1 MKTLEAEPQRIC
13 VVTGGPLA
21 EELQEAANEPGVFDK
36 VLYFDPVVSCLRSG
50 IAQVLQTLPP
60 ESLVLVYI
68 AGHGVQTESH
78 TLIVPEDAEDWSGSL
93 SLEHEFASQIASQKR
108 RTSHL
113 TICCIYVGLLLSW
126 KTCVLSRGG
135 LKRPPELPRIS
146 WCETDGFLTFYAC
159 PRHTMC
165 PDCSMVGP
173 AAHLLRFHPDSLQSY
188 LLMLKDEIRY
198 MSLAHLEPDF
208 WNGDI
213 LNARSVSMYRGSSL
227 PSFQPIMVDSVLD
240 SFVHAPLL
248 RQHLFVLIRNELN
261 KGLGYSATRKTIVD
275 LGKTVKAVSQSLADV
290 SWLASTE
297 VQLQGL
303 RQSSLAGVARVL
315 GNYAQAAYGLPSK
328 AQMTL
333 QTVSCETRE
342 CIISALQDDW
352 AMHEGTAEIGT
363 YISGLLGLLCK
374 PLFRRQVIS
383 PGDLFAGGP
392 GLDWEYV
399 LLPGQEPAA
408 LSTEEKNGFTT
419 TVQELLSRL
428 SSTKSQPPSRI
439 LLARGSG
446 SLWLMIACRL
456 SEPDTQLF
464 QRKLQEYI
472 LDRKFSAPVKKH
484 WLGSFSIVLPP
495 SGQVIWLDLYGPPK
509 FTAFA
514 MVPLGTNNLV
524 TLAGALLAKT
534 APSNE
539 ACWLQVA
546 GFKKLVK
553 TWIDQVGHDG
563 DWHIQLLRLGR
574 PLDDDE
580 WLQSA
585 SNLRIVAEPTWT
597 SLRADESLQ
606 GILLVLQQLSKREVD
621 GVEWVATQSFEHLVS
636 TSLSLVFAAKF
647 LHEPLCE
654 ILRGEQARECREPR
668 SLHELLWKELLR
680 RCATFPYEEEP
691 AAPVGAGYLKPSA
704 QPCASHPAAPLWDE
718 VTTLVLEQLWR
729 FAASRVCFLKLLQV
743 KEFRHAEAYSEFVE
757 VLRGLSEPV
766 ATRGSS
772 SHDIDNEID
781 RELSQTLQNLS
792 DDIGSV
798 GVEQAISRFVEEW
811 N

>member
-472 LDRKFSAPVKKH
+472 LDRKAKSSGWTFTVRRNSRHSRWCPLGRTTWSH
-484 WLGSFSIVLPP
+484 WLVLCLPR
-495 SGQVIWLDLYGPPK
+495 
-509 FTAFA
+509 
-514 MVPLGTNNLV
+514 
-524 TLAGALLAKT
+524 LLQAT
-534 APSNE
+534 
-539 ACWLQVA
+539 
-546 GFKKLVK
+546 